1 MSNYEG
7 LKYENAN
14 LMAYSASGNKEAAY
28 ALANGAISEYADK
41 IDQNIIAIQE
51 VENNNADTAKQQLT
65 KVYKYSLTV
74 KLCYDCCQH
83 GIFAVCGIFCTED
96 GNRTTF

>member
-1 MSNYEG
+1 MKMQILWHTAQVEIKR
-7 LKYENAN
+7 LRNAP
-14 LMAYSASGNKEAAY
+14 
-28 ALANGAISEYADK
+28 ANGAISELMQNK
-41 IDQNIIAIQE
+41 RDQNIIAIEE

-65 KVYKYSLTV
+65 KVYKYSLTRQ
-74 KLCYDCCQH
+74 LCCSYCCQH